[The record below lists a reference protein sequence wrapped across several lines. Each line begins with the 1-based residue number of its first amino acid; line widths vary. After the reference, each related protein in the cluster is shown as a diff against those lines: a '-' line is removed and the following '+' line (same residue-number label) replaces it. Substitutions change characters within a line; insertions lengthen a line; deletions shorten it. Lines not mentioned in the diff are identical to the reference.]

1 MMHESLDVIGPDD
14 EIEALGKQFEGWRRI
29 HHPLYP
35 SGMTFEQYVAIHTR
49 PRSNAWAYQSNRQKT
64 TLISF

>member
-1 MMHESLDVIGPDD
+1 MMHESLDVVGPDD
-14 EIEALGKQFEGWRRI
+14 EIESLGKQYEGWRQI
-29 HHPLYP
+29 HK
-35 SGMTFEQYVAIHTR
+35 STMTFEQYCLIHTR